1 MSDSNDAMADELEDL
16 ADAANPDLARALAEA
31 RAAPREQLTPL
42 SEELRGYTLEPGG
55 LVALNP
61 DETLTVIP
69 QDRSYEVIPVGSAT
83 LPTIK
88 ARYYDVTPKG
98 HVRFWKS
105 GSAIATFAAGQWI
118 AVIDV
123 TPEGEQGGVRI
134 AVVGA
139 TPKDY
144 GTYTNSTTTAG
155 TSQGE

>member
-16 ADAANPDLARALAEA
+16 ADAANTDLARALAEA
-31 RAAPREQLTPL
+31 RAAPREQLIPL
-42 SEELRGYTLEPGG
+42 WEERVMKLEPGG